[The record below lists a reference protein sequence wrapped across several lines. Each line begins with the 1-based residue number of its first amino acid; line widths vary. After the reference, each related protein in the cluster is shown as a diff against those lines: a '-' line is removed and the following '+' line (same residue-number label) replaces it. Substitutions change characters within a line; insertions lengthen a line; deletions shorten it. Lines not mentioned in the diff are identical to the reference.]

1 MASTLRLCLDLP
13 LPAGPAEMD
22 LPAAAV
28 RHVQVRRLQ
37 PGDALRLFDGR
48 GDEREAV
55 LLAMGR
61 HAARV
66 SIGAA
71 VPAAAAELPVAVTLA
86 FGVPANDRMDRLVEK
101 ATELGVATIQPL
113 LTERSVLRL
122 QGERARSRCAHWHS
136 IAVAASEQCGR
147 AVVPTVEPWIP
158 LADWLARDGSATT
171 TRWVLSTASPSTPLA
186 RCPRP
191 AAQLTVLSGPEGG
204 LADGEMA
211 TARAAGFVAVGL
223 GPRVLRADTA
233 PLALM
238 AWISLLG

>member
-1 MASTLRLCLDLP
+1 MASTLRICLDAP
-13 LPAGPAEMD
+13 LPAGPAELD

-28 RHVQVRRLQ
+28 RHLQVRRLQ

-48 GDEREAV
+48 GDERDAV

-61 HAARV
+61 QSARV
-66 SIGAA
+66 ALAAAGA
-71 VPAAAAELPVAVTLA
+71 AAAAELPVSVTLA

-122 QGERARSRCAHWHS
+122 QGERAQARCQHWRS
-136 IAVAASEQCGR
+136 IAMAASEQCGR
-147 AVVPTVEPWIP
+147 AVVPSIGPWIT
-158 LADWLARDGSATT
+158 LGEWLARPAPGA
-171 TRWVLSTASPSTPLA
+171 TRWVLSTATQSLPLS

-191 AAQLTVLSGPEGG
+191 GEHLAVLSGPEGG
-204 LADGEMA
+204 LADAEMA
-211 TARAAGFVAVGL
+211 AAQGAGFLAVGL

-238 AWISLLG
+238 AWVSLLG